1 MRRGAAAFALV
12 PFVGIAGLLWVL
24 APSRPVPAPPR
35 PPFPPGTEG
44 ASSLELIEEIPVLRL
59 VGSPREQ
66 GMAQG
71 RLLRE
76 AIRDWIARVRPVE
89 EGVADFAIRTCGER
103 LLPFV
108 PAELRE
114 EIEGIAEGADVDP
127 LAVLHLNT
135 RFDLAPF
142 GQGRDPGAKPLL
154 LGPAAVQAG
163 AVVRVFSVA
172 DLEGSPEQL
181 LVVLRPDGSRLL
193 ALPGM
198 VGCLMGLHGGAAA
211 AALRPMNVTSGAS
224 LNGLSWPILLR
235 LLLASPPEPGHPLPF
250 PVTLPASLPH
260 ATSGGL
266 VGTLNIAPG
275 GAAYYPA
282 LAGMADATEEEA
294 AVAAG
299 PIQRI
304 LRGESEAGLR
314 HLEASA
320 LLRGRIEA
328 HECAV
333 KFDATQGGVEL
344 QFRRHGQ
351 TYVARLAVP

>member
-12 PFVGIAGLLWVL
+12 PFIGFALLLWAL
-24 APSRPVPAPPR
+24 APSRPGPAAPR
-35 PPFPPGTEG
+35 PPFVPGVESG
-44 ASSLELIEEIPVLRL
+44 SSLQFEDEVPVLRL
-59 VGSPREQ
+59 AGSPREQ
-66 GMAQG
+66 GLAQG
-71 RLLRE
+71 RLLRDS
-76 AIRDWIARVRPVE
+76 IREWVARVRPAE
-89 EGVADFAIRTCGER
+89 PGTAEFAIKTCGER

-108 PAELRE
+108 PPELRE
-114 EIEGIAEGADVDP
+114 EMLGIGEGAGVDP

-142 GQGRDPGAKPLL
+142 GQGRDPGATPLL

-163 AVVRVFSVA
+163 AAVRVFGSA
-172 DLEGSPEQL
+172 DLDGLPEHL
-181 LVVLRPDGSRLL
+181 LVVLRPDGSALL

-198 VGCLMGLHGGAAA
+198 VGCFLGLRHGAA
-211 AALRPMNVTSGAS
+211 AALRPMNLTSGAS

-235 LLLASPPEPGHPLPF
+235 VLLASPPEPGQPLPH
-250 PVTLPASLPH
+250 PVTLPASIPL
-260 ATSGGL
+260 ASAGGL

-294 AVAAG
+294 AVAPG
-299 PIQRI
+299 PVQRI
-304 LRGESEAGLR
+304 LRGEPDAGVR

-328 HECAV
+328 YDLAAR
-333 KFDATQGGVEL
+333 FDATQGGLEVL
-344 QFRRHGQ
+344 FRRHGQ
-351 TYVARLAVP
+351 THAARLASP